1 MSAKSIEEI
10 VRELADKD
18 EIRELTH
25 RYAHAIWQQD
35 PAGCAVLFTDDG
47 VMDAAGQRSEG
58 RGAVEETLRQALSA
72 AMKPM
77 VHNHII
83 DVQGDTATGI
93 CYVDLRGTVQGRS
106 MIGAA
111 YYDDMYERVD
121 GRWKFKSRKLTMTF
135 FAPLKEGWA
144 ESAGG

>member
-1 MSAKSIEEI
+1 MSARSIEET

-18 EIRELTH
+18 EIRELAA
-25 RYAHAIWQQD
+25 RYAHHVWQQD
-35 PAGCAVLFTDDG
+35 PAGCANLFTEDG
-47 VMDAAGQRSEG
+47 VLDASGQRSEG
-58 RGAVEETLRQALSA
+58 RGAVEASLRAAQIA

-83 DVQGDTATGI
+83 DVRGDTATGV
-93 CYVDLRGTVQGRS
+93 CYVDLRGSLQGRS

-111 YYDDMYERVD
+111 WYDDAYQRAG
-121 GRWKFKSRKLTMTF
+121 GRWLFKSRKLAMTF

-144 ESAGG
+144 ETAG